1 MRISISTDNS
11 EILHHGI
18 IYRYLEQLLH
28 AATTILTY
36 SGNSPSTR
44 QTYTF
49 STLRLVMS
57 SIYFLVAAS
66 FFVKNSTPDVRRSSL
81 YAAEIMIYMKSKF
94 I

>member
-1 MRISISTDNS
+1 MWISILADNS
-11 EILHHGI
+11 KIFTSWNNI
-18 IYRYLEQLLH
+18 YLEQLLH
-28 AATTILTY
+28 SATTILTY

-81 YAAEIMIYMKSKF
+81 YAAEIAI
-94 I
+94 